1 MERII
6 SDNEKIRRAEEI
18 YYRRNNRNININND
32 NEYEKNKSYLGSRVL
47 LKLLV
52 VLNIVI
58 VVFGIQNK
66 DYIFTKEFL
75 ENISKYNIDLNEKVK
90 NLVNSF
96 IIENK
101 DNNYEILNDNKE
113 NIILN
118 NTESEKEN
126 VIYENNDEN
135 QKENI
140 KLEKNMES
148 ENMIQNEIIE
158 NDNNIKSN
166 EENISL
172 LSQMDF
178 DIQNLKNA
186 YYFIKPI
193 EGIVSSSFG
202 ARESKYQNV
211 TGYHT
216 GVDIASKSGTIIKAS
231 MEGIV
236 ELVSNKGD
244 YRKTYKNSF
253 K

>member
-1 MERII
+1 
-6 SDNEKIRRAEEI
+6 
-18 YYRRNNRNININND
+18 
-32 NEYEKNKSYLGSRVL
+32 
-47 LKLLV
+47 
-52 VLNIVI
+52 
-58 VVFGIQNK
+58 
-66 DYIFTKEFL
+66 
-75 ENISKYNIDLNEKVK
+75 
-90 NLVNSF
+90 
-96 IIENK
+96 
-101 DNNYEILNDNKE
+101 
-113 NIILN
+113 
-118 NTESEKEN
+118 
-126 VIYENNDEN
+126 
-135 QKENI
+135 
-140 KLEKNMES
+140 
-148 ENMIQNEIIE
+148 MIQNEIIE